1 MPKRLI
7 PTTDR
12 ERIRFDNLVEAID
25 KANIHL
31 DVKCYHYQIESFPIH
46 TLTNEC
52 NPMEITNVYITLP
65 TSATI
70 QQPEDNPID
79 DLLNIVDE
87 VVDTSKKGG

>member
-1 MPKRLI
+1 
-7 PTTDR
+7 
-12 ERIRFDNLVEAID
+12 
-25 KANIHL
+25 
-31 DVKCYHYQIESFPIH
+31 
-46 TLTNEC
+46 
-52 NPMEITNVYITLP
+52 MEITNVYITLP